1 MYGAP
6 VTHKTQLTEKELE
19 HIIYYPVDI
28 FALRDY
34 INEGDLIWLFKYV
47 KDESLFEMLDT
58 FMRVLS
64 YDKITD
70 NVQEQIIQKAGWHQ
84 AGKVFDAFDKY
95 MILSSQDTIKY
106 FIEYCPQKLFAAAK
120 KNGGRI
126 GRDFLSYGIL
136 HYHSFEGIKT
146 VFENIPDGTI
156 LSEDEQFAVIRAY
169 LSKCGDKT
177 KIDAFFNKY
186 NPLSDTVINNILENS
201 NVLKFI
207 IANRP
212 QIIET
217 MSPKLRLQLIQ
228 GNPTNLVFNVMEK
241 NITDHEQIEFIIS
254 IRARMND
261 KVYRDLQ
268 PDFNKTLSTIRSR
281 TLKGPSD
288 KYGNTLTYIT
298 LLDNI
303 MEERSVHFTKNIP
316 EFVMLALL
324 RTDMGDK
331 IKWYKMVENML
342 FRARISDNVLKAMI
356 VQEPLTKRM
365 VEKYYPEYFKPKQ
378 QAEQPKQ
385 RGCLFTGLFGGGRG
399 QRG

>member
-47 KDESLFEMLDT
+47 RDESLFEMLDT

-64 YDKITD
+64 CDKITG
-70 NVQEQIIQKAGWHQ
+70 NVQEQIIQKAGWQQ
-84 AGKVFDAFDKY
+84 AGKVSDVFDKY

-120 KNGGRI
+120 KNGGQI
-126 GRDFLSYGIL
+126 TRDFLSYGIL
-136 HYHSFEGIKT
+136 NNHSFEGIKT

-156 LSEDEQFAVIRAY
+156 LSEDEQFAVIRDY

-186 NPLSDTVINNILENS
+186 NPLSDTVIYDILKNS
-201 NVLKFI
+201 DVLKFI

-212 QIIET
+212 QIIEN
-217 MSPKLRLQLIQ
+217 MSPKLRLQLIR
-228 GNPTNLVFNVMEK
+228 GKPTNLVFNVMEK

-268 PDFNKTLSTIRSR
+268 PNFKKTLSTIRSR
-281 TLKGPSD
+281 TLQNPSD
-288 KYGNTLTYIT
+288 KHDTLTYIT

-342 FRARISDNVLKAMI
+342 ASKSISDNVLNAMI
-356 VQEPLTKRM
+356 VREPLTKRM

-378 QAEQPKQ
+378 QPEQLKQ
-385 RGCLFTGLFGGGRG
+385 RGFLVAGLFGGGRG